1 MTKKTKQQIKSYH
14 VKRCIVKDSKAI
26 RSLLEDRFVELEL
39 TGKAIVDDAVK
50 HGYNKLKQETLS
62 RYRKTGNT
70 IGSLTQQ
77 DIAWLCYR
85 YGIEFNLVVESIP
98 YNEKESIKTLKK
110 HF

>member
-1 MTKKTKQQIKSYH
+1 MTKKTKQPKAYS

-26 RSLLEDRFVELEL
+26 RSLLEDRFLELEL
-39 TGKAIVDDAVK
+39 TGKAIVDDAIS
-50 HGYNKLKQETLS
+50 HGYNKIKPETLS

-98 YNEKESIKTLKK
+98 YNEKESLKTLKK